1 MAAGSG
7 RRALSWQGLREN
19 YVSNEVNIFRPMA
32 LFWSGLYIGLIVL
45 VNWLFIVVPP
55 ISMGDSEV
63 WPPVALVVGFIF
75 IARDFAQRVIGHWVL
90 VAMLIAAILSYFL
103 ADPFVAIASVVAFA
117 VSELIDWVV
126 YSYTKRPFAQRI
138 LLSSLLATPVDTIVF
153 LSIMGW
159 LSVPSVLVMTASKI
173 VGALIVCFLV
183 RNRIEIKSSV

>member
-90 VAMLIAAILSYFL
+90 LAMLIAAILSYFL

-183 RNRIEIKSSV
+183 RNRIEIESSV